1 MTLFFR
7 LRLSLDTYQKLDPQL
22 GKPELLNMESIFKTW
37 RLAKELWREEDGPTA
52 VEYAVILGFII
63 AVCIGSVNLLAE
75 RLKDN
80 FDTSA
85 EAIISA
91 SN

>member
-1 MTLFFR
+1 VTQFFR
-7 LRLSLDTYQKLDPQL
+7 LKLSLDTHQKQDPQL
-22 GKPELLNMESIFKTW
+22 GKPEFLNMESIFKTW
-37 RLAKELWREEDGPTA
+37 RLARQLWREEDGPTA

-63 AVCIGSVNLLAE
+63 AVCIGSVNILAD

-85 EAIISA
+85 EEIISA